1 MSLGNKRIL
10 IAVGGLLAVAASL
23 YFNFIM
29 PFGFANWVSLGV
41 AGIFLFLLRRIS
53 RP

>member
-10 IAVGGLLAVAASL
+10 IALVGLLAIAASL

-29 PFGFANWVSLGV
+29 PFGVANWVFLGV
-41 AGIFLFLLRRIS
+41 AGVFLFWLRRINEQ
-53 RP
+53 